1 MFKPPSK
8 RVKHSL
14 DTKFGRPK
22 EGTFLYDIVNPKPYK
37 AFEFRKQPVMY
48 QERYLKALEKNNKD
62 MGIPFVDPK
71 LSNVTPP
78 IARKKNEE
86 PHVPFLDRVYVN
98 LKILKS
104 GIVRVKVVPH
114 FLMLYE
120 NYYKQGMRPSLK
132 QIIQAHKVMGFSD
145 SFITKI
151 KKSEERRLA
160 FAKKVPRI
168 LEKIFDRE
176 PVKKVKR
183 KEKEK
188 EKQVVDDLP
197 TEEPE
202 VEPDPEENN
211 ASNEDCTMDVEP
223 DQEDEEVVEDEYFS
237 EED

>member
-1 MFKPPSK
+1 
-8 RVKHSL
+8 
-14 DTKFGRPK
+14 
-22 EGTFLYDIVNPKPYK
+22 
-37 AFEFRKQPVMY
+37 MY

-183 KEKEK
+183 KEKEN
-188 EKQVVDDLP
+188 EKPVVDDLP

>member
-1 MFKPPSK
+1 
-8 RVKHSL
+8 
-14 DTKFGRPK
+14 
-22 EGTFLYDIVNPKPYK
+22 
-37 AFEFRKQPVMY
+37 MY

-78 IARKKNEE
+78 IARKKIEE

-104 GIVRVKVVPH
+104 GIVRVKVVPQ

-151 KKSEERRLA
+151 KKSEERRLV

-188 EKQVVDDLP
+188 PKPVVDDLP

-211 ASNEDCTMDVEP
+211 TSNEDCTMDVEP

>member
-1 MFKPPSK
+1 
-8 RVKHSL
+8 
-14 DTKFGRPK
+14 
-22 EGTFLYDIVNPKPYK
+22 
-37 AFEFRKQPVMY
+37 MY
-48 QERYLKALEKNNKD
+48 QERYMKALEKNNKE

-71 LSNVTPP
+71 LSNFIPP
-78 IARKKNEE
+78 VARQKIEE

-120 NYYKQGMRPSLK
+120 NYYKQGVRPSLK
-132 QIIQAHKVMGFSD
+132 QIIQAHKAMGFSD

-160 FAKKVPRI
+160 FAKKVPKI

-176 PVKKVKR
+176 PVKKVKK
-183 KEKEK
+183 KEKPK
-188 EKQVVDDLP
+188 PVVDDLP

-202 VEPDPEENN
+202 VEAEPEENN
-211 ASNEDCTMDVEP
+211 TSNEDCTMDVEP

>member
-1 MFKPPSK
+1 
-8 RVKHSL
+8 
-14 DTKFGRPK
+14 
-22 EGTFLYDIVNPKPYK
+22 
-37 AFEFRKQPVMY
+37 
-48 QERYLKALEKNNKD
+48 
-62 MGIPFVDPK
+62 
-71 LSNVTPP
+71 
-78 IARKKNEE
+78 
-86 PHVPFLDRVYVN
+86 
-98 LKILKS
+98 
-104 GIVRVKVVPH
+104 
-114 FLMLYE
+114 
-120 NYYKQGMRPSLK
+120 MRPSLK

-151 KKSEERRLA
+151 KKSEERRLV

-188 EKQVVDDLP
+188 PKPVVDDLP

-211 ASNEDCTMDVEP
+211 TSNEDCTMDVEP

>member
-8 RVKHSL
+8 RVKCPL

-22 EGTFLYDIVNPKPYK
+22 EGTFLYDIVNPIPYK
-37 AFEFRKQPVMY
+37 AFEFHKQPVMY
-48 QERYLKALEKNNKD
+48 QERYLKALEKNNKEL
-62 MGIPFVDPK
+62 GIPFVDPK
-71 LSNVTPP
+71 LPNFTPP
-78 IARKKNEE
+78 APRQKIEE
-86 PHVPFLDRVYVN
+86 PCVPFLDRVYVK
-98 LKILKS
+98 LKFLKS
-104 GIVRVKVVPH
+104 GIVRVKIVPN

-120 NYYKQGMRPSLK
+120 NYYKQGVRPSLK
-132 QIIQAHKVMGFSD
+132 QIIQAHKAVGFSD

-151 KKSEERRLA
+151 KKSEERRIV
-160 FAKKVPRI
+160 FAKKLPRI

-176 PVKKVKR
+176 PVKKVKK
-183 KEKEK
+183 KEKPK
-188 EKQVVDDLP
+188 PFVDELP

-202 VEPDPEENN
+202 VEPDQEEND